1 MVEPSASRWEDP
13 PHQLEPTKPE
23 EPLRA
28 FRPGVMTGD
37 LHDRD
42 SPVHGSIHVIVENTV
57 TRRPLVIPQVSER
70 GKAES

>member
-13 PHQLEPTKPE
+13 PHQLEPAKPE

-42 SPVHGSIHVIVENTV
+42 SPVHGSSHVIVENAV
-57 TRRPLVIPQVSER
+57 TWRPLLITQVSER
-70 GKAES
+70 SKSES